1 MKFLYPA
8 FKSLSEGPFFFP
20 IASALLLFLA
30 FPQPSLSFVG
40 FVALV
45 PLFFSIHGAKNR
57 EHVPSPPL
65 PPSPSKKGWRGTFR
79 QGYLFGLVFSAGLL
93 FWVAHTTMAGTIA
106 LVLFLALYPAVFFVL
121 AEYVG
126 RRSKLPF
133 PLIAALLWTSLETVR
148 TWGLFGFPWQN
159 LGHILGG
166 HPTLIQS
173 AAYASVLGISFWIVL
188 INGMVFEAF
197 RSSGRKRSGWI
208 GLIALLLIVPYVHG
222 RIVLSRARGTAE
234 REMGRWGDGERSPS
248 PPHPLTPSEEE
259 RGTGI
264 RIALVQ
270 GNIDQK
276 IKWNSKF
283 LSHSFQTYDRLT
295 QSLREPAPERSD
307 SLIADSAEAKLD
319 LIVWPETAAPV
330 YLLKRPAYR
339 DWVAGLARSMDTPI
353 LTGANDYEWINKDK
367 VHIFNSAILFDPEQG
382 PVQKSD
388 KMHLVAFSE
397 RVPLLD
403 LFPALDRLCA
413 KLGQGD
419 LSPAN
424 FTPGKKRVLFEL
436 PKGRFSVLICFEAIF
451 PDEVRR
457 FVNDGAQFLVNITN
471 DGWFGRYSAPHQ
483 HAQIVVFRAV
493 ENRIWIARCAN
504 TGFSFFVDPWGR
516 VTRSTKI
523 YEEGVLVGEVALRT
537 EETFY
542 SRHGDVFATACL
554 ICTIVMLGWAAF
566 FPKRNRNP
574 EKCHRKAAKFA
585 EKDEEETG

>member
-1 MKFLYPA
+1 MKLRYPL
-8 FKSLSEGPFFFP
+8 FESLSERTFFLP
-20 IASALLLFLA
+20 IAAALLLILA

-45 PLFFSIHGAKNR
+45 PLFFSM
-57 EHVPSPPL
+57 L
-65 PPSPSKKGWRGTFR
+65 KKGDGDSARAEGWRGTFR
-79 QGYLFGLVFSAGLL
+79 QGYLFGLVFSTGLL
-93 FWVAHTTMAGTIA
+93 FWVAHTTVPGTIA
-106 LVLFLALYPAVFFVL
+106 LVFFLALYPAVFVVL
-121 AEYVG
+121 AEYV
-126 RRSKLPF
+126 RQRVMLPF
-133 PLIAALLWTSLETVR
+133 PLIAALLWTSLEYVR

-197 RSSGRKRSGWI
+197 RSSGRRRSLWI
-208 GLIALLLIVPYVHG
+208 GLIALLLIAPYVHG
-222 RIVLSRARGTAE
+222 RIVLSRARVTVE
-234 REMGRWGDGERSPS
+234 REMGRGRDGERPPA
-248 PPHPLTPSEEE
+248 PPHPLTPSEER
-259 RGTGI
+259 RGEGI

-270 GNIDQK
+270 GNIDQS
-276 IKWNSKF
+276 IKWDSRF
-283 LSHSFQTYDRLT
+283 LNHSFQTYDRLT
-295 QSLREPAPERSD
+295 QSLRESLPGRSD
-307 SLIADSAEAKLD
+307 SLRVNSAEAKVD
-319 LIVWPETAAPV
+319 LIVWPETATPV
-330 YLLKRPAYR
+330 YLLKRPAYK
-339 DWVAGLARSMDTPI
+339 DWVAGLARSMGTPI
-353 LTGANDYEWINKDK
+353 LTGANDYEWMNRDK
-367 VHIFNSAILFDPEQG
+367 VNIFNSAILFDPEQG
-382 PVQKSD
+382 PVKKTD

-424 FTPGKKRVLFEL
+424 FTPGKERVLFEL
-436 PKGRFSVLICFEAIF
+436 AQGHFSVLICFEAIF

-457 FVNDGAQFLVNITN
+457 FVNDGADFLVNITN

-483 HAQIVVFRAV
+483 HAQIVAFRAV

-523 YEEGVLVGEVALRT
+523 YEEDVLVGEVGLET
-537 EETFY
+537 GETFY

-554 ICTIVMLGWAAF
+554 IGTIVMLGWAAC
-566 FPKRNRNP
+566 FPKR
-574 EKCHRKAAKFA
+574 KV
-585 EKDEEETG
+585 TG